1 MGIGS
6 WFKKWRQ
13 QSDAEAIQR
22 QEEWAG
28 ETPEERR
35 IAHEGVVG
43 KQDDDFA
50 ARNVLEGNIED
61 AENLALD
68 DDGPP
73 SA

>member
-13 QSDAEAIQR
+13 QGDEEAIKR
-22 QEEWAG
+22 EEQWAT

-35 IAHEGVVG
+35 ISHEGVVG
-43 KQDDDFA
+43 VQADDFA

-61 AENLALD
+61 AEELATD
-68 DDGPP
+68 DDGP
-73 SA
+73 